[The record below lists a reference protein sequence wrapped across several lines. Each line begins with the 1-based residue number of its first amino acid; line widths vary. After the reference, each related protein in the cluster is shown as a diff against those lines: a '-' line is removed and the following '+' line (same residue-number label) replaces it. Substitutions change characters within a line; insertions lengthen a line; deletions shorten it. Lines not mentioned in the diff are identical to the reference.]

1 MKCKRNIYASFTFWC
16 FNFRFYYFP
25 ITFDLRSDF
34 YFRQDWPALVIILL
48 KVTINIEVTSAST
61 PDLKQFMRA
70 FLLLTQHYWTSQI
83 KQYAATVRICRI
95 LKCSL
100 DAYARRYQ
108 LIRLNGDPASIRKVA
123 RKYSCPWNCGRLA
136 IKQRIFSRIVGQS
149 RFADRMRSFAR
160 SRGWARLRAEL
171 MFRNEPSTNRG
182 KRAARWCRP
191 NMASRLPLFLP
202 HPL

>member
-1 MKCKRNIYASFTFWC
+1 MRENRNFHC
-16 FNFRFYYFP
+16 FNFRLLETSF
-25 ITFDLRSDF
+25 ITFPLHSTYVLIFIFVRIDPHS
-34 YFRQDWPALVIILL
+34 WSILL
-48 KVTINIEVTSAST
+48 KITINIEVTSAST